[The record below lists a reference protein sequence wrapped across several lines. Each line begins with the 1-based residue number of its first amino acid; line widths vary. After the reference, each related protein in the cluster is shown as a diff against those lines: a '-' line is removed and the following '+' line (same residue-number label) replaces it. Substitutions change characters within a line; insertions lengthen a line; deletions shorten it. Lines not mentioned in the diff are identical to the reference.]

1 MKIEGTRAA
10 VTGAATGIGR
20 GIALALAEK
29 GAAFVAIADLD
40 LDAAERTAA
49 EVRARGAKA
58 ISARV
63 DVRHRAELE
72 KFADLGWAQAGGI
85 DLLFNNAGVA
95 RVARAFDISD
105 ADIEWLIQV
114 NLMGVIHGTRVFGRR
129 MLEARTKGWICN
141 TASEAGVHGG
151 SPYLAAYT
159 ATKHGVVGY
168 SDAVRTDYSGEL
180 GVSVLC
186 PGIVAS
192 SMWNTGAHRPAEFG
206 GPIAHDPAAK
216 AYMEEHGIRPEEA
229 GRVAVE
235 GVEAGAFF
243 IFTHSHAIDLAER
256 RFRDQR
262 AGSERRWPAGT
273 ARDAAPDTFD
283 PSVR

>member
-40 LDAAERTAA
+40 LEAAERTAA

-114 NLMGVIHGTRVFGRR
+114 NLMGVIHGTRVFGQ
-129 MLEARTKGWICN
+129 
-141 TASEAGVHGG
+141 
-151 SPYLAAYT
+151 
-159 ATKHGVVGY
+159 
-168 SDAVRTDYSGEL
+168 
-180 GVSVLC
+180 
-186 PGIVAS
+186 
-192 SMWNTGAHRPAEFG
+192 
-206 GPIAHDPAAK
+206 
-216 AYMEEHGIRPEEA
+216 
-229 GRVAVE
+229 
-235 GVEAGAFF
+235 
-243 IFTHSHAIDLAER
+243 TH
-256 RFRDQR
+256 
-262 AGSERRWPAGT
+262 AGSTYQGLDLQHRIRGRRTRRIASTSRPIRRRNMVSSAIRMRCAPIT
-273 ARDAAPDTFD
+273 AASLA
-283 PSVR
+283 

>member
-1 MKIEGTRAA
+1 MKIEGIRAA
-10 VTGAATGIGR
+10 VTGAAGIGR

-40 LDAAERTAA
+40 LEAAERTAG
-49 EVRARGAKA
+49 EVRARGARA
-58 ISARV
+58 IAARV
-63 DVRHRAELE
+63 DVRFRAELE

-95 RVARAFDISD
+95 RVARAFEISD

-114 NLMGVIHGTRVFGRR
+114 NLMGVIHGTRVFGER
-129 MLEARTKGWICN
+129 MLEASTKGWICN
-141 TASEAGVHGG
+141 TASDAGVHGTT
-151 SPYLAAYT
+151 PYLAAYT

-168 SDAVRTDYSGEL
+168 SDAVRTDYSGRL

-206 GPIAHDPAAK
+206 GPFAHDPAAK
-216 AYMEEHGIRPEEA
+216 AYMEERGIPPEEA
-229 GRVAVE
+229 GRAAVE

-243 IFTHSHAIDLAER
+243 IFTHSHAIDLAEQ

-262 AGSERRWPAGT
+262 VGSERRWPPGA
-273 ARDAAPDTFD
+273 ARDAAPESFD
-283 PSVR
+283 PSA

>member
-10 VTGAATGIGR
+10 ITGAGNGIGR
-20 GIALALAEK
+20 GIALALADK

-40 LDAAERTAA
+40 LEAAERTAA

-72 KFADLGWAQAGGI
+72 KFADLGWAQAGSI

-95 RVARAFDISD
+95 RVALAFDISD
-105 ADIEWLIQV
+105 ADIEWIIQV
-114 NLMGVIHGTRVFGRR
+114 NLMGVIHGTRVFGKR
-129 MLEARTKGWICN
+129 MLEANAKGWICN

-151 SPYLAAYT
+151 SAYLATYT

-168 SDAVRTDYSGEL
+168 SDAVRTDYSGKL

-192 SMWNTGAHRPAEFG
+192 SMWNTGVHRPAEFG
-206 GPIAHDPAAK
+206 GPFAHDPAAK
-216 AYMEEHGIRPEEA
+216 AYMQEHGIPPEEA
-229 GRVAVE
+229 GRAAVE

-243 IFTHSHAIDLAER
+243 IFTHSYGIDLAER

-262 AGSERRWPAGT
+262 AGSERRWPPGT
-273 ARDAAPDTFD
+273 ARDSAPDTFD
-283 PSVR
+283 PNT

>member
-10 VTGAATGIGR
+10 VTGGATGIGR
-20 GIALALAEK
+20 GIALALADK

-63 DVRHRAELE
+63 DVRHRTDLE

-95 RVARAFDISD
+95 RVALAFDISD
-105 ADIEWLIQV
+105 ADIDWLIQV

-129 MLEARTKGWICN
+129 MLEAGTKGWICN

-151 SPYLAAYT
+151 TPYIAAYT

-168 SDAVRTDYSGEL
+168 SDAVRTEYSGKL

-192 SMWNTGAHRPAEFG
+192 SMWNTGAHRPPEFG

-216 AYMEEHGIRPEEA
+216 AYMEEQGIRPEEA

-256 RFRDQR
+256 RFRDER
-262 AGSERRWPAGT
+262 AGSERRWPPGT
-273 ARDAAPDTFD
+273 SHEAVPDAFD
-283 PSVR
+283 PNA

>member
-1 MKIEGTRAA
+1 MKIEGARAA
-10 VTGAATGIGR
+10 VTGGASGIGR
-20 GIALALAEK
+20 GIALALADK

-40 LDAAERTAA
+40 LEAAERTAT
-49 EVRARGAKA
+49 EVRARGAQA
-58 ISARV
+58 LAARV

-72 KFADLGWAQAGGI
+72 RFADHGWGQAGGI

-95 RVARAFDISD
+95 RVALAFDISD

-129 MLEARTKGWICN
+129 MLETGTKGWICN
-141 TASEAGVHGG
+141 TASEAGVHAG
-151 SPYLAAYT
+151 SPYLATYT
-159 ATKHGVVGY
+159 ATKHGVVGF
-168 SDAVRTDYSGEL
+168 SDAVRTDYSGKL

-192 SMWNTGAHRPAEFG
+192 SMWNTGSHRPVEFG
-206 GPIAHDPAAK
+206 GPFVHDPAAK
-216 AYMEEHGIRPEEA
+216 AYMEENGIRPEEA

-243 IFTHSHAIDLAER
+243 IFTHSHAIDLAEH

-262 AGSERRWPAGT
+262 AGSERRWPPGAAHDT
-273 ARDAAPDTFD
+273 APHAFD
-283 PSVR
+283 PNA

>member
-40 LDAAERTAA
+40 LDAAESTAT

-72 KFADLGWAQAGGI
+72 KFADLAWAQAGGI

-105 ADIEWLIQV
+105 ADIDWLIQV
-114 NLMGVIHGTRVFGRR
+114 NLMGVIHGTRVFGQR
-129 MLEARTKGWICN
+129 MLQAGTQAWICN

-159 ATKHGVVGY
+159 ASKHGVVGY
-168 SDAVRTDYSGEL
+168 SDAVRTDYNGEL

-192 SMWNTGAHRPAEFG
+192 SMWNTGAHRPAEVG
-206 GPIAHDPAAK
+206 GPFAHDPAAESLYGR
-216 AYMEEHGIRPEEA
+216 AGHPPRRGRPR
-229 GRVAVE
+229 GRR
-235 GVEAGAFF
+235 GCG
-243 IFTHSHAIDLAER
+243 SR
-256 RFRDQR
+256 RFLHLHAFARHRSGR
-262 AGSERRWPAGT
+262 APFPGSARR
-273 ARDAAPDTFD
+273 
-283 PSVR
+283 

>member
-1 MKIEGTRAA
+1 MRIEGTRAA
-10 VTGAATGIGR
+10 VTGGATGIGR
-20 GIALALAEK
+20 GIALALADK

-40 LDAAERTAA
+40 LEAAERTAT

-58 ISARV
+58 ITARV

-85 DLLFNNAGVA
+85 DLMFNNAGVA
-95 RVARAFDISD
+95 RVGRAFDISD
-105 ADIEWLIQV
+105 ADIDWLIQV
-114 NLMGVIHGTRVFGRR
+114 NLMGVIHGTRVFGQR
-129 MLEARTKGWICN
+129 MLEAGTKGWICN
-141 TASEAGVHGG
+141 TASDAGVHGAT
-151 SPYLAAYT
+151 PFIAAYT

-168 SDAVRTDYSGEL
+168 SDAVRTDYSGKL

-192 SMWNTGAHRPAEFG
+192 SMWNTGAHRQAEFG
-206 GPIAHDPAAK
+206 GPFPHDPAAK
-216 AYMEEHGIRPEEA
+216 AYMEERGLRPEEA

-262 AGSERRWPAGT
+262 AGSERRWPPGT
-273 ARDAAPDTFD
+273 ARHAAPDTFD
-283 PSVR
+283 PNA

>member
-40 LDAAERTAA
+40 LDAAERTAG

-58 ISARV
+58 VSARV

-105 ADIEWLIQV
+105 ADIDWLIQV

-129 MLEARTKGWICN
+129 MLEAGIK
-141 TASEAGVHGG
+141 AGSATPHPRPVCMADRPT
-151 SPYLAAYT
+151 SPLT
-159 ATKHGVVGY
+159 Q
-168 SDAVRTDYSGEL
+168 
-180 GVSVLC
+180 
-186 PGIVAS
+186 PPNMAS
-192 SMWNTGAHRPAEFG
+192 SAIRMRCA
-206 GPIAHDPAAK
+206 PIT
-216 AYMEEHGIRPEEA
+216 EA
-229 GRVAVE
+229 SWE
-235 GVEAGAFF
+235 
-243 IFTHSHAIDLAER
+243 
-256 RFRDQR
+256 
-262 AGSERRWPAGT
+262 
-273 ARDAAPDTFD
+273 
-283 PSVR
+283 

>member
-1 MKIEGTRAA
+1 
-10 VTGAATGIGR
+10 
-20 GIALALAEK
+20 
-29 GAAFVAIADLD
+29 
-40 LDAAERTAA
+40 
-49 EVRARGAKA
+49 
-58 ISARV
+58 
-63 DVRHRAELE
+63 VRHRAELE
-72 KFADLGWAQAGGI
+72 KFADLSWAQADGI

-105 ADIEWLIQV
+105 ADIDWLIQV

-129 MLEARTKGWICN
+129 MLQAGKKGWICN

-168 SDAVRTDYSGEL
+168 SDAVRTDYSGEI

-192 SMWNTGAHRPAEFG
+192 SMWNTGAHRPAELG

-243 IFTHSHAIDLAER
+243 IFTHSHAIDLAGH

-262 AGSERRWPAGT
+262 AGSERRWPPGT
-273 ARDAAPDTFD
+273 AREAAPDTFD
-283 PSVR
+283 PNA

>member
-1 MKIEGTRAA
+1 MKIEGARAA

-20 GIALALAEK
+20 GIALALADK

-40 LDAAERTAA
+40 LDAAERTAS

-58 ISARV
+58 MAARV

-72 KFADLGWAQAGGI
+72 RFADLGWAQGGGI
-85 DLLFNNAGVA
+85 DLVFNNAGVA
-95 RVARAFDISD
+95 RVGRAFDISD
-105 ADIEWLIQV
+105 GDIDWLIEV
-114 NLMGVIHGTRVFGRR
+114 NLKGVIHGTRVFGRR
-129 MLEARTKGWICN
+129 MLEAPAKGWICN
-141 TASEAGVHGG
+141 TASDAGVHGAT
-151 SPYLAAYT
+151 PYIAAYT

-168 SDAVRTDYSGEL
+168 SDAVRTDYGDKL

-192 SMWNTGAHRPAEFG
+192 SMWNTGSHRPAEFG

-216 AYMEEHGIRPEEA
+216 AYMEEQGIRPEEA

-243 IFTHSHAIDLAER
+243 IFTHSHAIDLAGR
-256 RFRDQR
+256 RFRDQL
-262 AGSERRWPAGT
+262 AGSERRWPPGT
-273 ARDAAPDTFD
+273 LRAPVPNTFD
-283 PSVR
+283 PRT

>member
-1 MKIEGTRAA
+1 MKIEGSRAA
-10 VTGAATGIGR
+10 VTGGATGIGR

-63 DVRHRAELE
+63 DVRHRADLE

-95 RVARAFDISD
+95 RVALAFDISD
-105 ADIEWLIQV
+105 ADIDWLVQV
-114 NLMGVIHGTRVFGRR
+114 NLMGVIHGTRVFGKR
-129 MLEARTKGWICN
+129 MLEAGTEGWICN

-151 SPYLAAYT
+151 TPYIAAYT

-168 SDAVRTDYSGEL
+168 SDAVRIEYIGKL

-216 AYMEEHGIRPEEA
+216 AYMEEQGIRPEEA

-273 ARDAAPDTFD
+273 AREAVPDTFD
-283 PSVR
+283 PNR

>member
-1 MKIEGTRAA
+1 MRIEGARAA

-29 GAAFVAIADLD
+29 GAAFVAVADLD
-40 LDAAERTAA
+40 ADAAERTAA
-49 EVRARGAKA
+49 EVRARGAMA
-58 ISARV
+58 ISAHV

-72 KFADLGWAQAGGI
+72 KLADLGWAQAGGI

-129 MLEARTKGWICN
+129 MLEARIQGWICN

-151 SPYLAAYT
+151 SPYLAAYM

-168 SDAVRTDYSGEL
+168 SDGVRTDYRGEL

-229 GRVAVE
+229 GRAAVE

-262 AGSERRWPAGT
+262 AGSERRWPPGT
-273 ARDAAPDTFD
+273 AREAAPDTFD
-283 PSVR
+283 PNA

>member
-1 MKIEGTRAA
+1 
-10 VTGAATGIGR
+10 
-20 GIALALAEK
+20 
-29 GAAFVAIADLD
+29 
-40 LDAAERTAA
+40 
-49 EVRARGAKA
+49 
-58 ISARV
+58 
-63 DVRHRAELE
+63 
-72 KFADLGWAQAGGI
+72 
-85 DLLFNNAGVA
+85 
-95 RVARAFDISD
+95 
-105 ADIEWLIQV
+105 
-114 NLMGVIHGTRVFGRR
+114 VFGRR
-129 MLEARTKGWICN
+129 MLQAGTKGWICN

-168 SDAVRTDYSGEL
+168 SDAVRTDYGGEL

-192 SMWNTGAHRPAEFG
+192 SMWNTGAHRPAELG

-216 AYMEEHGIRPEEA
+216 TYMEEHGIRPEEA

-243 IFTHSHAIDLAER
+243 IFTHSHAVDLAEH

-262 AGSERRWPAGT
+262 AGSERRWPPGT
-273 ARDAAPDTFD
+273 AREAAPGTFD
-283 PSVR
+283 PNA

>member
-1 MKIEGTRAA
+1 
-10 VTGAATGIGR
+10 
-20 GIALALAEK
+20 
-29 GAAFVAIADLD
+29 
-40 LDAAERTAA
+40 
-49 EVRARGAKA
+49 
-58 ISARV
+58 
-63 DVRHRAELE
+63 
-72 KFADLGWAQAGGI
+72 
-85 DLLFNNAGVA
+85 
-95 RVARAFDISD
+95 
-105 ADIEWLIQV
+105 
-114 NLMGVIHGTRVFGRR
+114 
-129 MLEARTKGWICN
+129 
-141 TASEAGVHGG
+141 VHGG

-168 SDAVRTDYSGEL
+168 SDAVRTDYSGEIGL
-180 GVSVLC
+180 SVLC

-243 IFTHSHAIDLAER
+243 IFTHSHAIDLAAQ

-262 AGSERRWPAGT
+262 AGSERRWPPGT
-273 ARDAAPDTFD
+273 ARETAPETFD
-283 PSVR
+283 PNG